1 MRFTTHFGLHS
12 QATRL
17 LVGVSCSGRGGV
29 GQVRDCHPLWYPVPR
44 NLDPQG
50 TPATENATT
59 NYNSRSHLKLPDSKF
74 ELFPLHSPLLG
85 ESWLVSFPPLTDM
98 LKFSGLS
105 CLIWDHNK
113 YFFFFFVA
121 TRPAGEPP
129 TTFPSKERKKKIKKK
144 ERDDYRAPFF
154 LFFFFLE
161 KKGGGTQN
169 SSLVL
174 KGRTKRERRKEEEE
188 KKKERIFFFF
198 FFFFFPFSFVCVQP
212 HNHRIFFLFLFFNKN
227 KNKKREGRR
236 GVLMML
242 RQACPQE
249 KKVLEAQYAF
259 KVLMIHGILQ
269 FTLLIALRCVLHR
282 CESQEIRC

>member
-198 FFFFFPFSFVCVQP
+198 FFFFS
-212 HNHRIFFLFLFFNKN
+212 LFLLCVSNLIITASFFYFYFLIKI
-227 KNKKREGRR
+227 KIKKGRVEG
-236 GVLMML
+236 G
-242 RQACPQE
+242 
-249 KKVLEAQYAF
+249 Y
-259 KVLMIHGILQ
+259 
-269 FTLLIALRCVLHR
+269 
-282 CESQEIRC
+282 

>member
-144 ERDDYRAPFF
+144 ERDDYRAPF
-154 LFFFFLE
+154 
-161 KKGGGTQN
+161 
-169 SSLVL
+169 SY
-174 KGRTKRERRKEEEE
+174 
-188 KKKERIFFFF
+188 FFFF
-198 FFFFFPFSFVCVQP
+198 FF
-212 HNHRIFFLFLFFNKN
+212 K
-227 KNKKREGRR
+227 E
-236 GVLMML
+236 
-242 RQACPQE
+242 E
-249 KKVLEAQYAF
+249 KKVGGGPKIPHWF
-259 KVLMIHGILQ
+259 
-269 FTLLIALRCVLHR
+269 
-282 CESQEIRC
+282 